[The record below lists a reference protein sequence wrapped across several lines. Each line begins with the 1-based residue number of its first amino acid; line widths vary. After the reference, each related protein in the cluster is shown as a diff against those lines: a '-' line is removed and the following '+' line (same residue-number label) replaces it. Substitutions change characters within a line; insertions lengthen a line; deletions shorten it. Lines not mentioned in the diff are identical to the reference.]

1 MNQTYF
7 PNYGYVPGYA
17 PQGRPIGFGAPTWYP
32 APQMQNPAPAP
43 VSAPSGGGFVV
54 QPVARK
60 EEALAVIAD
69 PMSSGV
75 LMPDLDHGVIYVKR
89 FNANTGASDFA
100 EFVLPTATAAPQ
112 AAQEAKE
119 PEVEYVTLE
128 EFRTVVEPLAK
139 EVAALRKR
147 GKQYDDE

>member
-1 MNQTYF
+1 MNQNYF
-7 PNYGYVPGYA
+7 PNYGYSPGYA
-17 PQGRPIGFGAPTWYP
+17 PQGRPVGYGVPAWYP
-32 APQMQNPAPAP
+32 APQMQNPTPAP
-43 VSAPSGGGFVV
+43 VSAPSVSGFVV

-69 PMSSGV
+69 PMSAGV

-100 EFVLPTATAAPQ
+100 EFLLPAASQAPQ
-112 AAQEAKE
+112 ETTE

-128 EFRTVVEPLAK
+128 EFRKVVEPLAK